1 MLEAK
6 SPVEPADSAIAFS
19 GSSSLLLLRS
29 MFITLL
35 LVHGLILLLVMNINI
50 DSKTHLFFKLK

>member
-19 GSSSLLLLRS
+19 GSSGFLLLRS